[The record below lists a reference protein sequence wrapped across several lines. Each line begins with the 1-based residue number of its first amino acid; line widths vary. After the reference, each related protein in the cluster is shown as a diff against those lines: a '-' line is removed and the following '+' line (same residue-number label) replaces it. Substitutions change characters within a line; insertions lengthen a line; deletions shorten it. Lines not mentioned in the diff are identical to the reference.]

1 MAERIERFK
10 GFTKEMHGTKWGV
23 GEEECNITFERCD
36 PVILAVCPNCGR
48 EIVAH
53 WVCYENEYKFETGM
67 SGWRSDERREKVEK
81 YIESKYSDYYTM
93 RAKVA
98 SEIMKYRKKKNFCC
112 DWCSAELVEKPGY
125 YYENDHVRNVIY
137 LNYHIKD
144 DTIYKECNQYYD
156 VHYRGRNIRDPFG
169 MKEEVIKQLLHDKR
183 YTNQYTDLPDYKERD
198 KKVEEAKRR
207 GEIINISWQKM
218 SIDSIFTS
226 LHDYREETRLPELAA
241 EVDQWISS
249 KSEELRKTE
258 AVQMAAIDEANT
270 DFLKQYLY
278 HLIQI
283 ETDICSLSKRMPGLY
298 FVQEENARTKEQ
310 LIDLR
315 DDIRQI
321 KEKHTKLEK
330 EENIIGKG
338 ESDELWKSN
347 YERILNEKK
356 AGDYPEKPQ
365 EPDYPQLEKAGLFDI
380 FHKKKIEEENAAKLR
395 EYNVKHDAWKKEE
408 TRYELAVAKIEQN
421 VTEEAKR
428 EAEQQI
434 SDAENGKKKLQ
445 EEIASLS
452 EELEE
457 KRKAQRQEIQNTWD
471 VEVQEAENTLKKC
484 IEAKLTYESCNV
496 VFPKYRNLIAY
507 ASFYEYLESGRCDSL
522 SGVNGAYNLYEAE
535 LKQNTVIA
543 QLSKVLESMEDIKTN
558 QYVAYSQ
565 LHEMNKNLHELNTSL
580 HKAGESLGQIQG
592 AAKKIAENSELT
604 AYNTAATAYYTKINT
619 QLTNALGYMVAFKS

>member
-10 GFTKEMHGTKWGV
+10 GFTKEMHGTKWGM

-53 WVCYENEYKFETGM
+53 WVCYENKYTM
-67 SGWRSDERREKVEK
+67 SGRINNERCEKVEK
-81 YIESKYSDYYTM
+81 YIESKYSYYTM
-93 RAKVA
+93 RGKVV
-98 SEIMKYRKKKNFCC
+98 SEIMEYRKKKNFCC

-125 YYENDHVRNVIY
+125 YYENEYVQDILFHAY
-137 LNYHIKD
+137 LSNID
-144 DTIYKECNQYYD
+144 KECRQYYN
-156 VHYRGRNIRDPFG
+156 VHYSGQNIKEPFG
-169 MKEEVIKQLLHDKR
+169 MKEEVIKKLLDDKR
-183 YTNQYTDLPDYKERD
+183 YTNQYTDLPDDDERY

-207 GEIINISWQKM
+207 GEIINIIWQKM
-218 SIDSIFTS
+218 SIDSIFTF
-226 LHDYREETRLPELAA
+226 LHDYREETRLPELAV

-249 KSEELRKTE
+249 KAEELRETE

-445 EEIASLS
+445 EEIASLN

-565 LHEMNKNLHELNTSL
+565 LHEMNKNLHELNTSM
-580 HKAGESLGQIQG
+580 HKAVESLGQIQG
-592 AAKKIAENSELT
+592 AAKKIVENSELT

>member
-10 GFTKEMHGTKWGV
+10 GFTKEMHGTKWGM

-53 WVCYENEYKFETGM
+53 WVCYENKYTM
-67 SGWRSDERREKVEK
+67 SGRINNERCEKVEK
-81 YIESKYSDYYTM
+81 YIESKYSYYTM
-93 RAKVA
+93 RGKVV
-98 SEIMKYRKKKNFCC
+98 SEIMEYRKKKNFCC

-125 YYENDHVRNVIY
+125 YYENEYVQDILFHAY
-137 LNYHIKD
+137 LSNID
-144 DTIYKECNQYYD
+144 KECRQYYN
-156 VHYRGRNIRDPFG
+156 VHYSGQNIKEPFG
-169 MKEEVIKQLLHDKR
+169 MKEEVIKKLLDDKR
-183 YTNQYTDLPDYKERD
+183 YTNQYTDLPGDDERY

-207 GEIINISWQKM
+207 GEIINIIWQKM
-218 SIDSIFTS
+218 SIDSIFTF

-249 KSEELRKTE
+249 KSEELSKTE

-565 LHEMNKNLHELNTSL
+565 LHEMNKNLHELNTSM
-580 HKAGESLGQIQG
+580 HKAVESLGQIQG

>member
-1 MAERIERFK
+1 MA
-10 GFTKEMHGTKWGV
+10 
-23 GEEECNITFERCD
+23 
-36 PVILAVCPNCGR
+36 
-48 EIVAH
+48 
-53 WVCYENEYKFETGM
+53 
-67 SGWRSDERREKVEK
+67 
-81 YIESKYSDYYTM
+81 
-93 RAKVA
+93 
-98 SEIMKYRKKKNFCC
+98 
-112 DWCSAELVEKPGY
+112 
-125 YYENDHVRNVIY
+125 RNV
-137 LNYHIKD
+137 
-144 DTIYKECNQYYD
+144 
-156 VHYRGRNIRDPFG
+156 YRI
-169 MKEEVIKQLLHDKR
+169 V
-183 YTNQYTDLPDYKERD
+183 
-198 KKVEEAKRR
+198 
-207 GEIINISWQKM
+207 
-218 SIDSIFTS
+218 IFTFPAR
-226 LHDYREETRLPELAA
+226 YREETRLPELAA

-249 KSEELRKTE
+249 KSEELSKTE
-258 AVQMAAIDEANT
+258 AVQMAAIDETNT

-338 ESDELWKSN
+338 EGDELWKSN

-434 SDAENGKKKLQ
+434 SDSENGKKKLQ
-445 EEIASLS
+445 EEIASLN

-484 IEAKLTYESCNV
+484 IEAKLTYESYNV

-543 QLSKVLESMEDIKTN
+543 AVIEGTGVDGRYQDKSIRGIFTT
-558 QYVAYSQ
+558 A
-565 LHEMNKNLHELNTSL
+565 EMNKNLHELNTSM
-580 HKAGESLGQIQG
+580 HKAVESLGQIQG
-592 AAKKIAENSELT
+592 AAKKIVENSELT